1 MRKEEKEQELLFEQL
16 YQTQQELFNARSVK
30 RVKFL
35 QRKLK
40 YLQQMIKSM
49 S

>member
-1 MRKEEKEQELLFEQL
+1 MGKEEKEQLLFQQL

>member
-1 MRKEEKEQELLFEQL
+1 MEKEEKEQILFEQL